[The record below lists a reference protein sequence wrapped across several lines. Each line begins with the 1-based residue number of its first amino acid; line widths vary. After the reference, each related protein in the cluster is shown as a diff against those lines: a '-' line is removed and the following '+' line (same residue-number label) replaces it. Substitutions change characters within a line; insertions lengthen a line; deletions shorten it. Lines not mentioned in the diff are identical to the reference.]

1 MNQKISNMNK
11 INRNNRGEASVEFLG
26 SVIIVSILLA
36 LGLFEGFSSGE
47 KFATKNMKM
56 EAVKHHAGK
65 WIVDEKGEAKFYW
78 NDELPNM
85 NK

>member
-11 INRNNRGEASVEFLG
+11 INRNNRGEASLESLG
-26 SVIIVSILLA
+26 FIIIVSLVLVIGIFKA
-36 LGLFEGFSSGE
+36 LTFVQKSTAE
-47 KFATKNMKM
+47 NMEI

-65 WIVDEKGEAKFYW
+65 WIVNERGEAKFYW